1 MWLIKLGMVS
11 LNGYILCMDSPA
23 LSAEPVEAE
32 MKQTILEGVQVS
44 GASKSDQGGVSV
56 DNLIKGINMKIYK
69 YFRLLLLFLSG
80 LLSGHVYSTPLH
92 ENVPNSSTH
101 HSQPLAKVNSLK
113 DLPDEIVYLLSKKFG
128 EVADIGKP
136 FNSSCIITFKPGPDL
151 KMSEPRAG
159 LKEAALGKDA
169 GVLKVAVGGFAMRY
183 HELKFFKD
191 DKGWYL
197 QDNKDVKP
205 VSGKTDS
212 VANPVTEYVIKG
224 TN

>member
-1 MWLIKLGMVS
+1 M
-11 LNGYILCMDSPA
+11 
-23 LSAEPVEAE
+23 
-32 MKQTILEGVQVS
+32 Q
-44 GASKSDQGGVSV
+44 
-56 DNLIKGINMKIYK
+56 IYN
-69 YFRLLLLFLSG
+69 YFRLLLLFVSG
-80 LLSGHVYSTPLH
+80 LLSGYVYSAPLH
-92 ENVPNSSTH
+92 ENVPNTSTH
-101 HSQPLAKVNSLK
+101 HSQPLVKVNSLK

-159 LKEAALGKDA
+159 LKEAALGKVA
-169 GVLKVAVGGFAMRY
+169 AVLKVAVGGFAMRY

-197 QDNKDVKP
+197 QDNKDAVP
-205 VSGKTDS
+205 ASDNTDS
-212 VANPVTEYVIKG
+212 AASPVTEYVIKG

>member
-1 MWLIKLGMVS
+1 MTVKPYYYISLLPFLISFFLPVYAYAAS
-11 LNGYILCMDSPA
+11 LN
-23 LSAEPVEAE
+23 
-32 MKQTILEGVQVS
+32 
-44 GASKSDQGGVSV
+44 
-56 DNLIKGINMKIYK
+56 
-69 YFRLLLLFLSG
+69 
-80 LLSGHVYSTPLH
+80 
-92 ENVPNSSTH
+92 ENVPNTSTH
-101 HSQPLAKVNSLK
+101 QSQPLAKVNSLK

-197 QDNKDVKP
+197 QESKDTKPASDN
-205 VSGKTDS
+205 TDS
-212 VANPVTEYVIKG
+212 VATPVNEYVIKG